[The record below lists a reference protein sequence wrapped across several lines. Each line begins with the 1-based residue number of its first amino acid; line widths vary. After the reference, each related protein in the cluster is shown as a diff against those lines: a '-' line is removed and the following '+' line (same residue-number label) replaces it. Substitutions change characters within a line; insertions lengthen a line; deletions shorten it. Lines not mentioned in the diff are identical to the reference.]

1 MKRWIPLFALLLLGL
16 AACGDKEPVVTIHTS
31 FGDMKV
37 VLFNQTPQHKESF
50 LRLADAGEY
59 DSTIFHRVIN
69 NFMIQG
75 GDIARVKSDAPDI
88 EIPFEYVPEFYHKK
102 GALAGARIGERGNPA
117 RNSGAQWYIVLG
129 QSYPEEDAIRANERM
144 QVQSLNILLG
154 MLFQKTEYQDL
165 QRKLQDLQA
174 GLSSEEFRD
183 RMFTDPELVAAIEK
197 EFGKAVPK
205 VDYTEEQLA
214 TYAEV
219 GGTPHLDGGYTVF
232 GQVIEG
238 LDVIDKIAAVETHRQ
253 AQYPKIT
260 PDQPKEDIKI
270 WMTVELMSLKDI
282 EKEYGY
288 IFPMTGEEE
297 VVQ

>member
-1 MKRWIPLFALLLLGL
+1 MIGL

-37 VLFNQTPQHKESF
+37 VLYNQTPQHKESF
-50 LRLADAGEY
+50 LRLATAGEY

-75 GDIARVKSDAPDI
+75 GDIARVKPEAPDVT
-88 EIPFEYVPEFYHKK
+88 IPFEYVPEFYHKK

-129 QSYPEEDAIRANERM
+129 QPYSEEDATRANDRM
-144 QVQSLNILLG
+144 QTQSLNTLLG

-174 GLSSEEFRD
+174 GLSAQEFRD
-183 RMFTDPELVAAIEK
+183 RMFTDPELVAALEK
-197 EFGKAVPK
+197 EFSQAVPQVK
-205 VDYTEEQLA
+205 YTEEQLA
-214 TYAEV
+214 TYAEL

-232 GQVIEG
+232 GQVIDG

-253 AQYPKIT
+253 AQPPRIT

-270 WMTVELMSLKDI
+270 WMSVEMMTLKDI
-282 EKEYGY
+282 EKEYGFV
-288 IFPMTGEEE
+288 FPGAEEE
-297 VVQ
+297 VIQ